1 MSETEMHW
9 IFGPHGCGKTLYV
22 MQKYGENGVHL
33 LNSPLSGCHLS
44 AEEKVILLEDVNSN
58 VWKMSPRVLL
68 NGLRSKA
75 SHFIVTSN
83 VEPQKVFRRRWVEAG
98 PLLRQMVFWR
108 ARRGEA
114 HELLLQRVEWDDGGC
129 KWVPRGEE
137 LKRRVEYGDSAAE
150 RVYSI

>member
-1 MSETEMHW
+1 MHW

-22 MQKYGENGVHL
+22 TQKYGELGVRF
-33 LNSPLSGCHLS
+33 LNSPVACYSAS
-44 AEEKVILLEDVNSN
+44 AEEKVILLDDVNSN

-68 NGLRSKA
+68 HGLQSKA
-75 SHFIVTSN
+75 SHFIVTGN

-108 ARRGEA
+108 ARRGDA
-114 HELLLQRVEWDDGGC
+114 HELVLQRVEWDDNDC

-137 LKRRVEYGDSAAE
+137 VKRRVEYVDPEAK